1 MISIQNVTKS
11 FKGKNAIKQLSIE
24 IAEGEIMGLLGANGA
39 GKSTTINMILGFIKP
54 DSGKASVNDLDT
66 SSQYLRVRRNDRLYS
81 RKRKP
86 LPLLNRV

>member
-54 DSGKASVNDLDT
+54 DSGKVSVNDLDL
-66 SSQYLRVRRNDRLYS
+66 SLIHI
-81 RKRKP
+81 
-86 LPLLNRV
+86 

>member
-54 DSGKASVNDLDT
+54 DSGKVSVNDLDT
-66 SSQYLRVRRNDRLYS
+66 SSQYLEVRKILQ
-81 RKRKP
+81 P
-86 LPLLNRV
+86 